1 MGEYIAYVRT
11 KSGCFI
17 GQKPFSIFNIP
28 NAISPNGDGYNDK
41 WKIAGLENYTGSEV
55 TVFDRKGLLVFKQ
68 IINKKPLA
76 WDGKINGSPIPTGN
90 YWYSIK
96 ISDGRNY
103 TGWLLIKN
111 RE

>member
-28 NAISPNGDGYNDK
+28 NAISPNDDGYNDK

-68 IINKKPLA
+68 IVNKKPLE
-76 WDGKINGSPIPTGN
+76 WDGKIKGAPIPTGN

-96 ISDGRNY
+96 VSDGRNY